1 MSSRKRLFNVNN
13 NLSGL
18 SGTALIPSNVRITE
32 DNIERITEDNQPR
45 ITET

>member
-18 SGTALIPSNVRITE
+18 PGSAIIPSNVRITE
-32 DNIERITEDNQPR
+32 DNIERITEANDPR
-45 ITET
+45 IIE